1 MKMFLGGMKQ
11 YHFFK
16 ENKMFK
22 LQYNT
27 LFLCMCIVFLSVSLL
42 LR

>member
-1 MKMFLGGMKQ
+1 METVMKMFLGGMKQ

-27 LFLCMCIVFLSVSLL
+27 FNSVHVYCVFIC
-42 LR
+42 